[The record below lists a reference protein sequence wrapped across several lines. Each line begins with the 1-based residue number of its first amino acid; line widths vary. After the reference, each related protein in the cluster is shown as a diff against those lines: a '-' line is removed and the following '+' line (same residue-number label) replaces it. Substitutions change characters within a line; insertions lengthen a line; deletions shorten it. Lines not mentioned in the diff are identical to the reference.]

1 MDDTALRPPEPDSI
15 EAAFAPNLTLHTDQG
30 MTSVANLLHPARPIL
45 LDHAD
50 RPELRETAQ
59 DWRQRVDIHTAKT
72 DQRPVDVLLI
82 RPDAHIAWAATLD
95 EPAGDAVPALREA
108 LSGWFGAP

>member
-1 MDDTALRPPEPDSI
+1 
-15 EAAFAPNLTLHTDQG
+15 
-30 MTSVANLLHPARPIL
+30 MTNVADLLHPARPAL
-45 LDHAD
+45 LDLAD

-72 DQRPVDVLLI
+72 DDRPADALLI

-95 EPAGDAVPALREA
+95 EPADSATPPLREA
-108 LSGWFGAP
+108 LSAWFGTP